1 MAGNL
6 STIHVPYK
14 GSGASIMGV
23 ITGEVAILF
32 PTLALSQPHIQ
43 GGRIR
48 ALAVTTSQR
57 LEEMPQLPTV
67 GDTVPGFE
75 MVSWIGLLAPARTP
89 QQIVTQLH
97 ATSAKVLA
105 MPDVKKTLA
114 AAGMNVAS
122 STPEQFG
129 TFIRQEIDKW
139 TKVARAAKIEAD

>member
-1 MAGNL
+1 
-6 STIHVPYK
+6 
-14 GSGASIMGV
+14 MGV

-32 PTLALSQPHIQ
+32 PTLALSQPHFQ
-43 GGRIR
+43 AGRIR

-57 LEEMPQLPTV
+57 VEEMPQLPTV
-67 GDTVPGFE
+67 ADTVPGFE

-89 QQIVTQLH
+89 QPIVTQLH

-129 TFIRQEIDKW
+129 AFIRQEIDKW
-139 TKVARAAKIEAD
+139 TKIARAAKIEAD